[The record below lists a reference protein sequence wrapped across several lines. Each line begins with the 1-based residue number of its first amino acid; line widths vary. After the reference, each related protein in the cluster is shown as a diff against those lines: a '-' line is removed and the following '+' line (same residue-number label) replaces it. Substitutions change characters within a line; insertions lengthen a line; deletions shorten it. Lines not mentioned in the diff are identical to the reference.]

1 MVNIFYGSRS
11 RYYLVRFNFGLNLIK
26 KNDIFY
32 DKEKLSVA
40 DIERQFLLF
49 LCTLKYEGQEM

>member
-1 MVNIFYGSRS
+1 MQIYEMLERGNS
-11 RYYLVRFNFGLNLIK
+11 LLIK

-32 DKEKLSVA
+32 DKVKLSFA

>member
-1 MVNIFYGSRS
+1 MLERGNS
-11 RYYLVRFNFGLNLIK
+11 LLIK

-32 DKEKLSVA
+32 DKVKLSFA

-49 LCTLKYEGQEM
+49 LCTLKYEGQEMWMFLSDLSMPEK